1 MIIMLKGNLKS
12 LWVWIAPLIMGAVI
26 GAATS
31 ISFYVFYGVWKML
44 ERALMAAPK
53 LAFSFLFLS
62 IILSS
67 LPIRMFLKRRPKDS
81 FDVMLEYYHTSP
93 SSLTFKES
101 LFYSLSSFISFA
113 FGAPVG
119 PEGGAIILGAGIA
132 KKLKEALKLEIDT
145 GTILL
150 TGVAAGFTALFKAP
164 LSGFLLSMEL
174 PYKGDLEKDPFLT
187 SALAS
192 ATSYLTSLVLR
203 TPSIISISQ
212 FSYPSISVFLIFVS
226 LLFGVASGLFS
237 IFFINVYKAFSKLA
251 RELMSLASFPMLI
264 LVGGLLNGALGYF
277 FLPSVGP
284 GFSILSDSLL
294 VKLTITSAALYLALR
309 LITTSSIINFG
320 ASGGLLLPSIITG
333 ALFGYVVGYFVNP
346 KYVVVFVL
354 LGMASLAAGVN
365 KLVLVPVIFII
376 ELVGGSIAIPLVIS
390 SIASYFISYK
400 FTIYEYQPSNKL
412 DKGTFALEKLFK
424 RALKLTP
431 EALEV
436 SVEEIMNK
444 NPIYILQTKTVKD
457 AFELLK
463 ERTIKVLPVVNEK
476 KLFLGYISIEYLASI
491 PERYKDVQ
499 IADLEL
505 KKGLTV
511 TSKESLKEAAEAML
525 ASGEDHAFVIDEEGE
540 LKGVIT
546 EVDIIRYLL
555 RVLP

>member
-1 MIIMLKGNLKS
+1 M
-12 LWVWIAPLIMGAVI
+12 
-26 GAATS
+26 
-31 ISFYVFYGVWKML
+31 
-44 ERALMAAPK
+44 
-53 LAFSFLFLS
+53 
-62 IILSS
+62 
-67 LPIRMFLKRRPKDS
+67 
-81 FDVMLEYYHTSP
+81 
-93 SSLTFKES
+93 
-101 LFYSLSSFISFA
+101 
-113 FGAPVG
+113 
-119 PEGGAIILGAGIA
+119 
-132 KKLKEALKLEIDT
+132 
-145 GTILL
+145 
-150 TGVAAGFTALFKAP
+150 
-164 LSGFLLSMEL
+164 
-174 PYKGDLEKDPFLT
+174 
-187 SALAS
+187 
-192 ATSYLTSLVLR
+192 
-203 TPSIISISQ
+203 
-212 FSYPSISVFLIFVS
+212 
-226 LLFGVASGLFS
+226 
-237 IFFINVYKAFSKLA
+237 
-251 RELMSLASFPMLI
+251 
-264 LVGGLLNGALGYF
+264 
-277 FLPSVGP
+277 
-284 GFSILSDSLL
+284 
-294 VKLTITSAALYLALR
+294 
-309 LITTSSIINFG
+309 
-320 ASGGLLLPSIITG
+320 PSIITG